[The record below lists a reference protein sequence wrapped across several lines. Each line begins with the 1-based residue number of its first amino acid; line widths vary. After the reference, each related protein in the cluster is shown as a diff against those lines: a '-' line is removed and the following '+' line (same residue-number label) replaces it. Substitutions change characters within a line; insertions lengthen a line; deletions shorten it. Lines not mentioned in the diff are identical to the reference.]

1 MNNGFWQAKIWGILH
16 DPALKALHPNFSR
29 GQNSF
34 WLDLAVMSDWK
45 AKRWNPEGKEIEI
58 DGNKVNSSCP
68 TVLDYIHNADYLT
81 SASDRAAIGSLS
93 ESIDYDQ
100 KGLEISHLL
109 SSAKQSWQLKPEYHQ
124 ELVNQPTQNRSRKLI
139 ETEKSLLPPGIKT
152 SKDERKVFWWLWRCF
167 PEVVCH
173 HFQDQSLLLMPAE
186 TRIPDGSIWSHLS
199 LTAAMAGA
207 LAGYDLTINE
217 IENWQKD
224 KPLSRPALAT
234 FSFSPVQELIK
245 ASRKMRDFWAG
256 SWLLHYLSARVCWE
270 LAWHYGPD
278 SLVYPSL
285 YAQPLI
291 DYWLLHG
298 SNGFNGYGS
307 EREFSQW
314 IEIPP
319 PRKIVTAGFPN
330 VIVVLLPHD
339 RVASAMQ
346 LAKQTLLEE
355 WQKIGDLSFNAIR
368 EIDKN
373 WMPGLEK
380 DSDTWNTWLKSQ
392 WQTYWVGYPLGDPK
406 QDLRS
411 GEIYQSGDER
421 DSWTTAQNHYCQ
433 LSKKQEMFLDQERE
447 FLIKAGELRKET
459 TGRYPFKANV
469 GSWWAYLFD
478 RVRLSLTAVKN
489 ARSWQI
495 PTAFGVRS
503 TVSGIG
509 SALHSKRW
517 YEEEDVESSI
527 KQQWQRRAGLFD
539 GREMLNATETVKR
552 VIHRVLPE
560 LLPAVF
566 SESENIAIYPD
577 LTAGVAGYLKTSRE
591 AREHYSRVCQR
602 ILDQFPETKDVA
614 SEMQGK
620 WGIPYADDHPRLQP
634 YHPRLLNASWLIEDI
649 ELEEEDRKNLQREME
664 AFLSRSENYPS
675 SNPTDWYVLA
685 AGDGDSMS
693 EWLQGKRL
701 KSYEDYIPEGLLEKV
716 RNINPNTREEYQ
728 ELKLQ
733 TASSFQEFLG
743 VQKRMG
749 ASTHSAFS
757 RALLDFSNQL
767 LPYITEQ
774 RYAGRL
780 IYGGGDD
787 VLAYTNLW
795 EWDNW
800 LWDVRQCFR
809 GAEDAHEEFDNQG
822 DYWRWKGQKREDL
835 ADRPLFTMGRD
846 ATISFG
852 IVIAN
857 HSVPLAIALENMW
870 QAEKEAK
877 EHEYIDSHQKTR
889 AKDAVQV
896 RVIYGNGNILKATC
910 KFDTFHQWQRL
921 LQIKDL
927 EPALFEQAAQ
937 MWEQHPAP
945 AYEAINCWCVAFC
958 DRREKLNDDKNEF
971 RDALAQFVKAL
982 WATTKENNRDCEEQ
996 NWLKKEDNRDREV
1009 QNWLKLAAFI
1019 LRKRNIQINL

>member
-16 DPALKALHPNFSR
+16 DPVLKGLHTNFGR
-29 GQNSF
+29 GENSV
-34 WLDLAVMSDWK
+34 WLDLAVMSYWK
-45 AKRWNPEGKEIEI
+45 EKRWNPEGKDIEI

-68 TVLDYIHNADYLT
+68 TVLDHIHNADYLT

-93 ESIDYDQ
+93 ESIDYDGN
-100 KGLEISHLL
+100 GLEISHLL
-109 SSAKQSWQLKPEYHQ
+109 SGAKQRWQLKPEYHR
-124 ELVNQPTQNRSRKLI
+124 ELVHESTQNRSAKLI
-139 ETEKSLLPPGIKT
+139 EKERSLLPSSIKE
-152 SKDERKVFWWLWRCF
+152 SKDEKKVFWWLWRCL
-167 PEVVCH
+167 PEVICH
-173 HFQDQSLLLMPAE
+173 HFQDQSLMLMPAE

-199 LTAAMAGA
+199 LTGAMAGA
-207 LAGYDLTINE
+207 LAGYDLTTSD
-217 IENWQKD
+217 IEKWQHGKQ
-224 KPLSRPALAT
+224 LSRPAIAT
-234 FSFSPVQELIK
+234 FSFSPIQELIK

-291 DYWLLHG
+291 DYWLLNG
-298 SNGFNGYGS
+298 LNGFNGYS
-307 EREFSQW
+307 LEPEFNQW
-314 IEIPP
+314 LENPTP
-319 PRKIVTAGFPN
+319 GKILTAGFPN
-330 VIVVLLPHD
+330 VIVVLLPQE
-339 RVASAMQ
+339 RVKAAMQ

-355 WQKIGDLSFNAIR
+355 WQKIGDLSFDEIR
-368 EIDKN
+368 KIAKN

-380 DSDTWNTWLKSQ
+380 ESDTWNTWLKSQ

-411 GEIYQSGDER
+411 GELYQSGAEKD
-421 DSWTTAQNHYCQ
+421 DWTKAQNQYCQ
-433 LSKKQEMFLDQERE
+433 IVKEQEMFLEQERE

-478 RVRLSLTAVKN
+478 RVRHSLTAVKN
-489 ARSWQI
+489 ARSWDM
-495 PTAFGVRS
+495 PVAFGVRS

-517 YEEEDVESSI
+517 HEEEDTESSI
-527 KQQWQRRAGLFD
+527 KEQWQKRVGLFD

-552 VIHRVLPE
+552 VIHRVLPK
-560 LLPAVF
+560 LLSAVF
-566 SESENIAIYPD
+566 SESENITIYPD
-577 LTAGVAGYLKTSRE
+577 LTAGVAGYLKTSKE
-591 AREHYSRVCQR
+591 ARDHYSLVCQR
-602 ILDQFPETKDVA
+602 ILDEFPETRVVA
-614 SEMQGK
+614 AEMEEK
-620 WGIPYADDHPRLQP
+620 WGIPYADEHLRLQR

-649 ELEEEDRKNLQREME
+649 DVEEEKRRKLQSDLDE
-664 AFLSRSENYPS
+664 FLSQKENYPGN
-675 SNPTDWYVLA
+675 NPSDWYVLA
-685 AGDGDSMS
+685 TGDGDSMS

-701 KSYEDYIPEGLLEKV
+701 KNYGHYIPEGLLEKV

-728 ELKLQ
+728 ELKLE
-733 TASSFQEFLG
+733 TANSFQQFLK
-743 VQKRMG
+743 VKKRMG

-809 GAEDAHEEFDNQG
+809 GAEDPHEEFKNDG
-822 DYWRWKGQKREDL
+822 DYWRWQGEKNDNVS
-835 ADRPLFTMGRD
+835 DRPLFTMGQD

-852 IVIAN
+852 IVIAH
-857 HSVPLAIALENMW
+857 HSVPLAIALESMW
-870 QAEKEAK
+870 QAEEEAK
-877 EHEYIDSHQKTR
+877 EHEYFDEDKKKG
-889 AKDAVQV
+889 KDAVQV
-896 RVIYGNGNILKATC
+896 RVIYGNGNVLKATS
-910 KFDTFHQWQRL
+910 KFDTFHQWQGL
-921 LQIKDL
+921 LKIPDL

-937 MWEQHPAP
+937 IWEQHPVP
-945 AYEAINCWCVAFC
+945 VFEAIDCWCSAFC
-958 DRREKLNDDKNEF
+958 DRREKLKDNNKDDF
-971 RDALAQFVKAL
+971 RDLLAQFIKAL
-982 WATTKENNRDCEEQ
+982 WITTQEDKRD
-996 NWLKKEDNRDREV
+996 KEV
-1009 QNWLKLAAFI
+1009 QNWLKLGAFI
-1019 LRKRNIQINL
+1019 LRKREIKINSQESQTWN